1 MRPYVNEVEFTIQGG
16 GKHKLGPKT
25 LIVGPNAI
33 GKSSITR
40 AIELAGSGSASDIAG
55 RAEVSLDADL
65 AALGGSGSV
74 ASATA
79 TLSTDLTSEWTLA
92 KGKKAKRSGPEILFP
107 VRELRNAIVGKSV
120 ENVRKFFLS
129 NAVTI
134 GWDDVLREIPE
145 QFHDK
150 LAPYKLKT
158 GADSLLAAIEGMR
171 RRVLDMNR
179 EAKTLRENAKL
190 QATGLAPEASQAEIA
205 RAKAGEMS
213 GAARHLSRRAFDL
226 DQRIG
231 HARTDAQKA
240 RADLDAA
247 LARLEA
253 LPPGVTLP
261 AVVEQA
267 MNVGEW
273 IVANKREVCPICN
286 GDTTLV
292 ADRVK
297 SARAKIQATLDAM
310 NERAAAEEALAHAR
324 RADEFAASTLR
335 SLTEERATIPS
346 EIRPMENPPE
356 GSQDLEGIVR
366 VSERWAAIRQAEGR
380 ALDLE
385 ADAAN
390 VAKIGEACS
399 TALERLLTRSIGAFE
414 QRVQRYLPK
423 SMEFG
428 IELRDGDREVCRV
441 GLRGPSG
448 IRMAL
453 CGAEWATMT
462 AALSAALVENEPAD
476 KTAVI
481 NVEDRDFDPNT
492 LADVMAAFS
501 KIDAQVI
508 ITGTKLPLNEVDG
521 WTVIYL
527 SPNADPIIAEKKLR
541 PVNSAANYCDDCDM
555 LIIGEQPCPHD
566 VKPLPRVAPTDDI
579 GDIFA

>member
-16 GKHKLGPKT
+16 GKYALGPKT

-79 TLSTDLTSEWTLA
+79 TLSTDLTSEWALA

-120 ENVRKFFLS
+120 ANVRKFFLS
-129 NAVTI
+129 NVVTI
-134 GWDDVLREIPE
+134 GWDDVLHEIPT
-145 QFHDK
+145 QFHEK
-150 LAPYKLKT
+150 LTPYKLKT
-158 GADSLLAAIEGMR
+158 GADSLIAAAEGMR
-171 RRVLDMNR
+171 RRVLDLNR

-190 QATGLAPEASQAEIA
+190 QATGLAPEASADEI
-205 RAKAGEMS
+205 R
-213 GAARHLSRRAFDL
+213 
-226 DQRIG
+226 
-231 HARTDAQKA
+231 KA
-240 RADLDAA
+240 RAASGMKNAGKLVAGLYADLAYARGRANDMRKNLDTA
-247 LARLEA
+247 LANLEA
-253 LPPGVTLP
+253 LPAVTPLP
-261 AVVEQA
+261 EVVEQA
-267 MNVGEW
+267 MRVGEW

-286 GDTTLV
+286 GDTALV
-292 ADRVK
+292 ADRVTA
-297 SARAKIQATLDAM
+297 ARAKVQATLDAM
-310 NERAAAEEALAHAR
+310 NERAAREEALAIAR
-324 RADEFAASTLR
+324 RDDGEAQQVLASVVRRL
-335 SLTEERATIPS
+335 EENGLDVNGSAPS
-346 EIRPMENPPE
+346 GEAPA
-356 GSQDLEGIVR
+356 SDLEGIVR

-423 SMEFG
+423 SMTFG

-441 GLRGPSG
+441 GLRGSSG
-448 IRMAL
+448 LRMAL

-462 AALSAALVENEPAD
+462 AALAAALVEGASAD
-476 KTAVI
+476 VPVVI
-481 NVEDRDFDPNT
+481 NVEDRDFDPKT
-492 LADVMAAFS
+492 LGEVMAAFS

-555 LIIGEQPCPHD
+555 LIIGEQPCPHG
-566 VKPLPRVAPTDDI
+566 VKPLPRVAPVE
-579 GDIFA
+579 GDIFS